1 MTIMPPMES
10 EPPELNEPVEIDNE
24 PENESGSG
32 IVREVSADL
41 RQSRRSLVREW
52 ADKILRA
59 KTHWSE
65 AHKKM
70 RDDMDFFMGKQWP
83 HGNGDKYVA
92 NLVQRHVQQRV
103 ASLYAKNPKAVA
115 KRRDTI
121 DFVLWDGNPGVLQE
135 AMTVNELK
143 IQQTG
148 MPDPQAMAI
157 FEDVKRGF
165 EARKKTE
172 RIAKTLEI
180 VFHQVVESQNL
191 KPQMKQLVRRVC
203 VTGVGF
209 VKIGYHRMMGKRPED
224 LEKITDIT
232 EQLQVLERLLADKVD
247 GKFDSEH
254 AKAEQ
259 LRILLD
265 ELSEKQDAIL
275 DEGMV
280 FDFPQSHSII
290 LDPRCRQLKG
300 FIGAEWVAHEFILSV
315 DEVKEIYN
323 IDLGTAYTRQE
334 ENRGSVDEQES
345 KKRDCELARVWE
357 IHSKKDG
364 TVFTIADGYPDFIKD
379 PDCPELG
386 MKRFWP
392 FFVLTFN
399 EVENDR
405 EIYPPSDV
413 SLLRPVQEEYNL
425 ARQRLREH
433 RNANRP
439 LYVTPTGALSREDI
453 EKLQVR
459 EANEVIQLQAIQP
472 GQSVDQVL
480 QAVKPVPIDPALY
493 DTSPF
498 VDDLYRIVGSQEA
511 NMGGTGGGTAT
522 EVSVAESSR
531 MSALG
536 SNVDDLDDFL
546 SEIAKASGQVLLRMM
561 DPQTAQKIAGPG
573 AVWPTLSAQEVSEE
587 LLLEIEAGSSGRPNK
602 AAEIANFERLAPI
615 LMQIPGIDPAWL
627 AKEAIR
633 RLDDGMDL
641 SDAVSSAL
649 PSIMAMNA
657 QKQLGTGNPATDPN
671 MQGAQGA
678 GNVQQVTGAPGAAGG
693 VSVPNVPQA
702 DLYNAPPAPPNAV

>member
-1 MTIMPPMES
+1 MEE
-10 EPPELNEPVEIDNE
+10 EPNEAPEKEEAPD
-24 PENESGSG
+24 SGMR
-32 IVREVSADL
+32 REVPADL
-41 RQSRRSLVREW
+41 RQSRRALVRQW
-52 ADKILRA
+52 CDKVIRA
-59 KTHWSE
+59 KKHWSD
-65 AHKKM
+65 AHQRM
-70 RDDMDFFMGKQWP
+70 RDDMDFFMGKQWR

-115 KRRDTI
+115 KRRQTL
-121 DFVLWDGNPGVLQE
+121 DFALWDGNPGVLQ
-135 AMTVNELK
+135 AATTVNEAA
-143 IQQTG
+143 IAQTG
-148 MPDPQAMAI
+148 SPSPQSMAL
-157 FEDVKRGF
+157 FQDVSDGF
-165 EARKKTE
+165 EKRQKSD

-180 VFHQVVESQNL
+180 VFHQFVESQNL

-209 VKIGYHRMMGKRPED
+209 VKLGYHRKMGKRPDD

-232 EQLQVLERLLADKVD
+232 EQLQVLERLLADKAD
-247 GKFDSEH
+247 DKFTDED

-259 LRILLD
+259 LRNLLD
-265 ELSEKQDAIL
+265 ELTNKQDAIL
-275 DEGMV
+275 DEGLV
-280 FDFPQSHSII
+280 FDFPQSHSIVI
-290 LDPRCRQLKG
+290 DPRCRQLKG
-300 FIGAEWVAHEFILSV
+300 FIGADWIAQEFILSI

-323 IDLGTAYTRQE
+323 VDLGTSYTKQE
-334 ENRGSVDEQES
+334 ETNYAQSDQDA
-345 KKRDCELARVWE
+345 KKREEDLCRVWE
-357 IHSKKDG
+357 IYSKKDG
-364 TVFTIADGYPDFIKD
+364 MVFSIADGYPDFLSE

-386 MKRFWP
+386 IKRFWP
-392 FFVLTFN
+392 IFILTFN

-405 EIYPPSDV
+405 EIYPPSDI

-439 LYVTPTGALSREDI
+439 LYVTPQGSLSREDI

-480 QAVKPVPIDPALY
+480 QAVKTIPIDPALY

-498 VDDLYRIVGSQEA
+498 VDDLFRVVGSQEA

-546 SEIAKASGQVLLRMM
+546 TDIARASGQVLLTMM

-573 AVWPTLSAQEVSEE
+573 AMWPSLSAQEVADE
-587 LLLEIEAGSSGRPNK
+587 LILEIEGGSSGRPNK

-615 LMQIPGIDPAWL
+615 LMQIPGIDSAWL

-641 SDAVSSAL
+641 SDAVSASL
-649 PSIMAMNA
+649 PSIVAQNA
-657 QKQLGTGNPATDPN
+657 QKQLGSGNPATDPN
-671 MQGAQGA
+671 MQGPQGA
-678 GNVQQVTGAPGAAGG
+678 GNVEQMAGARGAPGGA
-693 VSVPNVPQA
+693 SVPNVPA
-702 DLYNAPPAPPNAV
+702 ANLYNEPPPPPNAV